1 MRCINTYGS
10 YKCICEDGFQQ
21 NGDQCLQAA
30 APGKV
35 LLIMI
40 FLKLSVKFLKKLSEC
55 NYHEKNYDQAYAPQR
70 NVTLM
75 RLASLLAKTPNVF
88 VTLDSKVFK

>member
-35 LLIMI
+35 LLIVI
-40 FLKLSVKFLKKLSEC
+40 FLKLSVKKIITKKTMIR
-55 NYHEKNYDQAYAPQR
+55 H
-70 NVTLM
+70 M
-75 RLASLLAKTPNVF
+75 RHKEMSR
-88 VTLDSKVFK
+88 